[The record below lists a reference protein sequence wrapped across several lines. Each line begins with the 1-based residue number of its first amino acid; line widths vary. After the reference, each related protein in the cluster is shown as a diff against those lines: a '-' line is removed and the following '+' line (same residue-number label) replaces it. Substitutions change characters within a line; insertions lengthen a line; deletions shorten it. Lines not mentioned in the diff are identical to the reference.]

1 MSHYHFIKCCCF
13 QLCNVFRQNME
24 IDQCLL
30 ESLPIGQRQRLVRR
44 MRCDQIRAYY
54 EREKS
59 LQRQQGGTKVRAPPT
74 HRKKHRV
81 RFSLAD
87 IIQDAIIR
95 HDDKEVLRLLKEGAD
110 PKTPISSGGSML
122 HLCARHDNVF
132 AAELLIERGLN
143 VNLQD
148 EDLWTA
154 LHVACVCDHADVVL
168 LLVVA
173 GVNVLLQDVNGNI
186 PLDYASE
193 GTETSYILRKHLEEN
208 GVDVSSMHSM
218 KTQRPSTMLSDVRQ
232 LVATGGSLNQP
243 NDDGVT
249 LLHIAC
255 ASGYREVVSVLLE
268 SGADP
273 NPADN
278 NFWTPLHL
286 AAKYGQTSIVSQL
299 LRHRANPT
307 LLNCNQDKPSD
318 ISASEPIADM
328 LLNAEES
335 WLQRLKDPSA
345 PLPPTDQRYDGGLH
359 DLNTPVK
366 NLNPL
371 GLSISKRDSLLEKCA
386 MFREASGAL
395 SRQPLQDNGLD
406 GPFSSG
412 ASKLEQVKL
421 MPPAPNDDLASL
433 SELTDSSLLYEMQKR
448 FGNDQIYT
456 YIGHILLLVNPNK
469 ELPIYSTL
477 VSQLYLSS
485 TGRLCSSLPPH
496 IFSSAER
503 AYHMMLQERRPQC
516 FILSGESGSGKTE
529 ACKHIVRHLTARSSP
544 KGFALEP
551 RMKHVNC
558 ILEAFG
564 HAKTL
569 KNNNS
574 SRFIKLLTIQYCDK
588 RRTLLRARVYAH
600 MLEKSRLVHLPPHQ
614 HSFSIFYLMA
624 EGLSPEENS
633 ALYFNNVLA
642 HRYLSGGLPGE
653 NPPVAMASTQS
664 RERLAAVKQALRAL
678 GFNKQEVDSV
688 FMLLS
693 AVLHIGDLRFTA
705 LTDAD
710 TAFPSD
716 LQQLDRVA
724 GLLQVCSN
732 DLSTALTSDVQYFK
746 GDMITRRHTVE
757 MSEQYRDQLAKA
769 IYGRLFSYLVNNT
782 NEYLQGQDDSIGD
795 PALEIGILDIFG
807 FEEFQRNG
815 FEQLCVNMTNE
826 RLRQYVYEVLF
837 QQEQDECLQEGIAM
851 ETPRSPG
858 NQPAVLDFF
867 LQKPQGL
874 LCVLDE
880 ESQSLRPSEQTLY
893 KRLSTQLDSNP
904 THGLSLTTKD
914 GNGNPTPKDQG
925 PAFTVS
931 HYARQI
937 SYDLT
942 GSLTRNKDSLP
953 QNLLF
958 TMKSSESVLLQ
969 QLFQSKLT
977 QTGSLVPAAHSRA
990 GLRGP
995 KAALLLHRMPSASL
1009 VIANSLPQQPRRY
1022 HDLTKILRK
1031 KGSSSFLQRLER
1043 CGPITVAVQQRNS
1056 LSEVISK
1063 LQACTPHFVECVRP
1077 NASGQPDSFD
1087 SFHVSTQLQYIGV
1100 LEMVR
1105 MIRYGYPVRLS
1116 FPGFLSRYKDLVVPT
1131 LGDKKKLSPEERCRS
1146 VLQQA
1151 KLQGWQM
1158 GSSKVFLRYWQA
1170 DQLNDRCYQ
1179 LHKKIITCQKV
1190 VRGWLARQRV
1200 HRRLSLQQ
1208 KEECSVQRFLQGAED
1223 MGLRTYDHLVIQNAS
1238 DIARESDR
1246 LRCHG
1251 NSLFNNLGNS
1261 PPLGERPEPVG
1272 EEEDQPVR
1280 RVVEKSGKIYEGPVN
1295 GGSQV
1300 IRHFR
1305 SSSVPIPLAMD
1316 NMVHS
1321 SASPSIKPAL
1331 QQVAHANEDGLGGG
1345 GLSSPRKQPPPK
1357 PKRDPNTRLSASY
1370 EAVSAGLT
1378 MAAKESPTPEGYG
1391 SPAGSPPKSQLSP
1404 TDPAALSKPRPHS
1417 DDYTTM
1423 RKVPPPKPKRSPN
1436 TKLTGSYE
1444 EINAV
1449 APYIHQLR
1457 PADVKLALLSRAGG
1471 FGGFGGL
1478 MQKAASVDAPQGV
1491 GLSLY
1496 QGQDEEDVYIEML
1509 GSQPRAR
1516 SLQEPPDSP
1525 ELADSEAVYEEMKY
1539 YPHEDGAIPASVVS
1553 KAAKLE
1559 ALGLSLVGLGV
1570 SPPKSGETKQMAA
1583 LVTASM
1589 DITNSQS
1596 TSNSGAPKTQH
1607 DKDGSCDIPAPFP
1620 NLLPH
1625 RPPLLVFPPSPVT
1638 CSPASDESPLT
1649 PLEVKKLPV
1658 FETNLNYA
1666 TGPDSPLS
1674 PQYARQRADSSPSL
1688 TVLMPEKKSTPPL
1701 TPPPPPTNAPPPP
1714 YRPPSHFP
1722 FPPEANFLTLT
1733 RAASVTGSSDSPKIS
1748 SSQRVSGEPLGKPPP
1763 YSPVKMSRPEPRRAH
1778 SCSSSPLLFNP
1789 ANGRPLTSPLDEL
1802 NTLFSSGRSLL
1813 RKSTSGRKMRDGG
1826 FNSNINLPGREECGS
1841 APTSPSLQLQDKNAN
1856 NHTHPHSSSPAPV
1869 ENGNQIS
1876 NGSLEDE
1883 SHSKSN
1889 SSSSTSLHRHMDSH
1903 HTQVFQRLRLSN
1915 GDQSAAL
1922 GELLRG
1928 RRVQRRGTWKH
1939 RPPQSPPLPPTLLWT
1954 NRKASP

>member
-59 LQRQQGGTKVRAPPT
+59 LQRQQGGVKARALPS
-74 HRKKHRV
+74 HRKKHRI
-81 RFSLAD
+81 RFSLANV
-87 IIQDAIIR
+87 IQDAIIR

-110 PKTPISSGGSML
+110 PNTPISSGGSLL

-168 LLVVA
+168 LLLLA

-208 GVDVSSMHSM
+208 GVDVSSMHTM
-218 KTQRPSTMLSDVRQ
+218 RTQRPSTMLSDVRQ
-232 LVATGGSLNQP
+232 LIATRGSLNQP

-255 ASGYREVVSVLLE
+255 ASGYREVVCVLLE

-273 NPADN
+273 QPSDN
-278 NFWTPLHL
+278 SFWTPLHL

-318 ISASEPIADM
+318 IAASEPIVDM
-328 LLNAEES
+328 LLKAEEG

-345 PLPPTDQRYDGGLH
+345 PLPSTDQRYDGGSH

-371 GLSISKRDSLLEKCA
+371 GLPISKRDSLLEKCA
-386 MFREASGAL
+386 MFRDAGGAL
-395 SRQPLQDNGLD
+395 SRQPSQDNGLD

-564 HAKTL
+564 HAKTPR
-569 KNNNS
+569 NNNS
-574 SRFIKLLTIQYCDK
+574 SRFIKLLSLQYCEK
-588 RRTLLRARVYAH
+588 RRTLLRARVYTY
-600 MLEKSRLVHLPPHQ
+600 MLEKSRLVRLPHHQ
-614 HSFSIFYLMA
+614 HSFNIFYLMA
-624 EGLSPEENS
+624 EGLSPEEKS
-633 ALYFNNVLA
+633 ALYLNNVLA

-653 NPPVAMASTQS
+653 NPPVATASTQS
-664 RERLAAVKQALRAL
+664 RERLTALKQALRAL
-678 GFNKQEVDSV
+678 GFNKQEVDSM
-688 FMLLS
+688 FTLLS
-693 AVLHIGDLRFTA
+693 AVLHVGDLRFTA

-716 LQQLDRVA
+716 LQLLERVS
-724 GLLQVCSN
+724 GMLQVCSD
-732 DLSTALTSDVQYFK
+732 DLSSALTSDVQYFK
-746 GDMITRRHTVE
+746 GDVITRRHTVE

-769 IYGRLFSYLVNNT
+769 LYGRLFSYLVNSIND
-782 NEYLQGQDDSIGD
+782 YLQGQDDSIGD

-826 RLRQYVYEVLF
+826 RLRQYVSEVLF
-837 QQEQDECLQEGIAM
+837 QQEQAECLQEGVAM
-851 ETPRSPG
+851 ETLRSPS

-874 LCVLDE
+874 LCVVDE
-880 ESQSLRPSEQTLY
+880 ESQSLRPAEQTLY
-893 KRLSTQLDSNP
+893 KRLSAQLDSAP

-914 GNGNPTPKDQG
+914 GNGNPPPKDQG

-931 HYARQI
+931 HYAGQI

-977 QTGSLVPAAHSRA
+977 QTGSLVPAAQGRL

-995 KAALLLHRMPSASL
+995 KAALLLHRMPSA
-1009 VIANSLPQQPRRY
+1009 PPGTTCTTPRQPRRY
-1022 HDLTKILRK
+1022 HDLTKILKK
-1031 KGSSSFLQRLER
+1031 KGVNSFIQRLER
-1043 CGPITVAVQQRNS
+1043 CGPITVAIQLRNS

-1077 NASGQPDSFD
+1077 NATGQPDSFD

-1105 MIRYGYPVRLS
+1105 MIRYGYPVRLP
-1116 FPGFLSRYKDLVVPT
+1116 FPGFLSRYKDLVDTT
-1131 LGDKKKLSPEERCRS
+1131 LGDKKKLSPEEKCRS
-1146 VLQQA
+1146 VLQQS

-1190 VRGWLARQRV
+1190 VRGWLARRRV
-1200 HRRLSLQQ
+1200 HHRLSLQQ
-1208 KEECSVQRFLQGAED
+1208 TEECSVQRFLQGAED
-1223 MGLRTYDHLVIQNAS
+1223 MGLRTYDQLVIQNAS

-1251 NSLFNNLGNS
+1251 NSLGSS

-1272 EEEDQPVR
+1272 KEEDQPAR
-1280 RVVEKSGKIYEGPVN
+1280 RVVEKSGKAHEGPVS
-1295 GGSQV
+1295 GGSRI

-1305 SSSVPIPLAMD
+1305 SSSVPIPLAME

-1321 SASPSIKPAL
+1321 AASPSIKPAL
-1331 QQVAHANEDGLGGG
+1331 QQAAYTTEDGAGGG

-1378 MAAKESPTPEGYG
+1378 LGPKESPTPEGYG
-1391 SPAGSPPKSQLSP
+1391 SPAGSPPKTQLSP

-1444 EINAV
+1444 EINAA
-1449 APYIHQLR
+1449 APHLHQLR

-1471 FGGFGGL
+1471 LGGLGGL
-1478 MQKAASVDAPQGV
+1478 MQKAASVDAPQGAA
-1491 GLSLY
+1491 LSLF

-1525 ELADSEAVYEEMKY
+1525 EQADSEAVYEEMKY
-1539 YPHEDGAIPASVVS
+1539 FLPEDGGLPATVVT

-1559 ALGLSLVGLGV
+1559 ALGLGLVGLV
-1570 SPPKSGETKQMAA
+1570 ASPPLGGETKRVAA
-1583 LVTASM
+1583 GVTAAM
-1589 DITNSQS
+1589 DIPHSQNA
-1596 TSNSGAPKTQH
+1596 TTTQH
-1607 DKDGSCDIPAPFP
+1607 GKDGGCDIPAPFP

-1666 TGPDSPLS
+1666 AGPDSPLS

-1688 TVLMPEKKSTPPL
+1688 TILMPEKSTPPL
-1701 TPPPPPTNAPPPP
+1701 TPPPPPPPPNAPPPP

-1733 RAASVTGSSDSPKIS
+1733 RAASVTGGSDSPKPS
-1748 SSQRVSGEPLGKPPP
+1748 SSHRAGGEPLGKPPP
-1763 YSPVKMSRPEPRRAH
+1763 YSPVKTSRPEPRRAH

-1826 FNSNINLPGREECGS
+1826 FNSNINLPGREDCGS
-1841 APTSPSLQLQDKNAN
+1841 TPTSPSPQLQDKNAN
-1856 NHTHPHSSSPAPV
+1856 NHSPHSPSPAPV

-1903 HTQVFQRLRLSN
+1903 HTQVLQRLRVCG
-1915 GDQSAAL
+1915 GDESAAL
-1922 GELLRG
+1922 GQLLRWRRAQCEG
-1928 RRVQRRGTWKH
+1928 RGDWKH